1 MRTLIYQQLAV
12 LGFTN
17 LPRIWQ
23 WIIAFILINSLSAA
37 ILRKSLITATTRTH
51 TVRHGKDDGK
61 ADFFQICGV
70 RNSSI
75 SAFDYILD
83 HLHDGDGVYALCYS
97 NFGFD
102 IPIYITAMRKAIVR
116 RNKEFKRLSRT
127 TIGHSISMGDII
139 IHKMENN
146 FDSTFSLNPCTYGFF
161 LKEPL
166 HTLLKY
172 GGPLLLATR
181 ILLGWLG
188 FIPIVPNHDL
198 EKSSSSLALLIDQY
212 LAIRNNTRNPG
223 EDGLPRNL
231 ILSKDDYLL
240 DNKIIRKTF
249 AKSKFA
255 ITSNPH
261 GDTRDKSALI
271 HAYYELCGY
280 RRRFELIT
288 IENEELAE
296 DENVISFYRPGVNLI
311 NLK

>member
-1 MRTLIYQQLAV
+1 MSTFYQLLAA
-12 LGFTN
+12 LGFTS

-23 WIIAFILINSLSAA
+23 WVVAFMLINSLSAA
-37 ILRKSLITATTRTH
+37 ILRKSLITATTHTH
-51 TVRHGKDDGK
+51 TVRHGKGDDRT
-61 ADFFQICGV
+61 DFFQICGV
-70 RNSSI
+70 RGSSI

-102 IPIYITAMRKAIVR
+102 IPIYTTAMRKAIIR
-116 RNKEFKRLSRT
+116 RNKKFRRLSRT
-127 TIGHSISMGDII
+127 TIGHSIGIGDII

-146 FDSTFSLNPCTYGFF
+146 FDATFSLNPCTYGFF
-161 LKEPL
+161 LKEPF

-172 GGPLLLATR
+172 GGPLLLTTR

-212 LAIRNNTRNPG
+212 LAIRNNTRSLR

-240 DNKIIRKTF
+240 DNKTIRKTF
-249 AKSKFA
+249 TGSNYT

-261 GDTRDKSALI
+261 GDTRNESMLI
-271 HAYYELCGY
+271 QAYYELCEY
-280 RRRFELIT
+280 RANIRA
-288 IENEELAE
+288 NYYQKM
-296 DENVISFYRPGVNLI
+296 S
-311 NLK
+311 

>member
-1 MRTLIYQQLAV
+1 MSTFIYQQLAV
-12 LGFTN
+12 LG

-23 WIIAFILINSLSAA
+23 WIIAFMLINSLSAI
-37 ILRKSLITATTRTH
+37 ILRKSLITATTHTH
-51 TVRHGKDDGK
+51 TVRHGKGDDRT
-61 ADFFQICGV
+61 DFFQICGV
-70 RNSSI
+70 RGSSI

-102 IPIYITAMRKAIVR
+102 IPIYITAMRKAIIR
-116 RNKEFKRLSRT
+116 RNRKFRRLSRT
-127 TIGHSISMGDII
+127 TIGHSIGMGDII
-139 IHKMENN
+139 IHKMEND
-146 FDSTFSLNPCTYGFF
+146 FDATFSLNPCTYGFF
-161 LKEPL
+161 LKGPF

-212 LAIRNNTRNPG
+212 LAIRNNSRNLR

-240 DNKIIRKTF
+240 DNKTIRKTF
-249 AKSKFA
+249 TGSNYT

-261 GDTRDKSALI
+261 GDTRNESMLI
-271 HAYYELCGY
+271 QAYYELCEY
-280 RRRFELIT
+280 RANIRA
-288 IENEELAE
+288 NYYQKM
-296 DENVISFYRPGVNLI
+296 S
-311 NLK
+311 

>member
-1 MRTLIYQQLAV
+1 MSTFYQQLAV

-17 LPRIWQ
+17 LPRMWQ
-23 WIIAFILINSLSAA
+23 WIIALMLINSLSAA
-37 ILRKSLITATTRTH
+37 ILRKSLITATTHTH
-51 TVRHGKDDGK
+51 TVRHGKGDDRT
-61 ADFFQICGV
+61 DFFQICGV
-70 RNSSI
+70 RGSSI

-102 IPIYITAMRKAIVR
+102 IPIYTTAMRKAIIR
-116 RNKEFKRLSRT
+116 RNKKFRRLSRT
-127 TIGHSISMGDII
+127 TIGHSIGIGDII

-146 FDSTFSLNPCTYGFF
+146 FDATFSLNPCTYGFF
-161 LKEPL
+161 LKEPF

-212 LAIRNNTRNPG
+212 LAIRNNTRSLR

-240 DNKIIRKTF
+240 DNKTIRKTF
-249 AKSKFA
+249 TGSNYT

-261 GDTRDKSALI
+261 GDTRNESMLI
-271 HAYYELCGY
+271 QAYYELCEY
-280 RRRFELIT
+280 RANIRA
-288 IENEELAE
+288 NYYQKM
-296 DENVISFYRPGVNLI
+296 S
-311 NLK
+311 

>member
-1 MRTLIYQQLAV
+1 MSTFYQQLAV

-17 LPRIWQ
+17 LPGMWQ
-23 WIIAFILINSLSAA
+23 WIIAFMLINSLSAA
-37 ILRKSLITATTRTH
+37 ILRKSLITATTHTH
-51 TVRHGKDDGK
+51 TVRRGNGDDRT
-61 ADFFQICGV
+61 DFFQICGV
-70 RNSSI
+70 RGSSI

-102 IPIYITAMRKAIVR
+102 IPIYTTAMRKAIIR
-116 RNKEFKRLSRT
+116 RNKKFRRLSRT
-127 TIGHSISMGDII
+127 TIGHSIGIGDII

-146 FDSTFSLNPCTYGFF
+146 FDATFSLNPCTYGFF
-161 LKEPL
+161 LKEPF

-172 GGPLLLATR
+172 GGPLLLTTR
-181 ILLGWLG
+181 IFLGWFG

-212 LAIRNNTRNPG
+212 LAIRNNTRSLR

-240 DNKIIRKTF
+240 DNKTIRKTF
-249 AKSKFA
+249 TGSNYT

-261 GDTRDKSALI
+261 GDTRNESMLI
-271 HAYYELCGY
+271 QAYYELCEY
-280 RRRFELIT
+280 RANIRA
-288 IENEELAE
+288 NYYQKM
-296 DENVISFYRPGVNLI
+296 S
-311 NLK
+311 

>member
-1 MRTLIYQQLAV
+1 MSTFYQLLAA
-12 LGFTN
+12 LGFTS

-23 WIIAFILINSLSAA
+23 WIIAFMLINSLSAA
-37 ILRKSLITATTRTH
+37 ILRKSLITATTHTH
-51 TVRHGKDDGK
+51 TVRRGNGDDRT
-61 ADFFQICGV
+61 DFFQICGV
-70 RNSSI
+70 RGSSI

-102 IPIYITAMRKAIVR
+102 IPIYITAMRKAIIR
-116 RNKEFKRLSRT
+116 RNRKFRRHSRT
-127 TIGHSISMGDII
+127 TIGHSIGIGDII

-146 FDSTFSLNPCTYGFF
+146 FDATFSLNPCTYGFF
-161 LKEPL
+161 LKEPF

-172 GGPLLLATR
+172 GGPLLLTTR

-212 LAIRNNTRNPG
+212 LAIRNNTRSLR

-240 DNKIIRKTF
+240 DNKTIRKTF
-249 AKSKFA
+249 TGSNYT

-261 GDTRDKSALI
+261 GDTRNESMLI
-271 HAYYELCGY
+271 QAYYELCEY
-280 RRRFELIT
+280 RANIR
-288 IENEELAE
+288 A
-296 DENVISFYRPGVNLI
+296 DYYQKMS
-311 NLK
+311 

>member
-1 MRTLIYQQLAV
+1 MSTFYQLLAA
-12 LGFTN
+12 LGFTS
-17 LPRIWQ
+17 LPKIWQ
-23 WIIAFILINSLSAA
+23 WIIAFMLINSLSAA

-51 TVRHGKDDGK
+51 TVRRGNGDDRT
-61 ADFFQICGV
+61 DFFQICGV
-70 RNSSI
+70 RGSSI

-102 IPIYITAMRKAIVR
+102 IPIYITAMRKAIIR
-116 RNKEFKRLSRT
+116 RNRKFRRLSRT
-127 TIGHSISMGDII
+127 TIGHSIGIGDII

-146 FDSTFSLNPCTYGFF
+146 FDATFSLNPCTYGFF
-161 LKEPL
+161 LKEPF

-212 LAIRNNTRNPG
+212 LAIRNNTRSLR

-240 DNKIIRKTF
+240 GNKTIRKTF
-249 AKSKFA
+249 TGSNYT

-261 GDTRDKSALI
+261 GDTRNESMLI
-271 HAYYELCGY
+271 QAYYELCEY
-280 RRRFELIT
+280 R
-288 IENEELAE
+288 A
-296 DENVISFYRPGVNLI
+296 NVRANYYQKMS
-311 NLK
+311 

>member
-1 MRTLIYQQLAV
+1 MSTFYQLLAA
-12 LGFTN
+12 LGFTS

-23 WIIAFILINSLSAA
+23 WIIAFMLINSLSAA
-37 ILRKSLITATTRTH
+37 ILRKSLITATTHTH
-51 TVRHGKDDGK
+51 TVRRGNGDDRT
-61 ADFFQICGV
+61 DFFQICGV
-70 RNSSI
+70 RGSSI

-102 IPIYITAMRKAIVR
+102 IPIYTTAMRKAIIR
-116 RNKEFKRLSRT
+116 RNKKFRRLSRT
-127 TIGHSISMGDII
+127 TIGHSIGIGDII

-146 FDSTFSLNPCTYGFF
+146 FDATFSLNPCTYGFF
-161 LKEPL
+161 LKEPF

-172 GGPLLLATR
+172 GGPLLLTTR
-181 ILLGWLG
+181 ILLGWFG

-212 LAIRNNTRNPG
+212 LAIRNNTRSLR

-240 DNKIIRKTF
+240 DNKTIRKTF
-249 AKSKFA
+249 TGSNYT

-261 GDTRDKSALI
+261 GDTRNESMLI
-271 HAYYELCGY
+271 QAYYELCEY
-280 RRRFELIT
+280 RANIRA
-288 IENEELAE
+288 NYYQKM
-296 DENVISFYRPGVNLI
+296 S
-311 NLK
+311 

>member
-1 MRTLIYQQLAV
+1 MSTFYQQLAV

-17 LPRIWQ
+17 LPRMWQ
-23 WIIAFILINSLSAA
+23 WIIAFMLINSLSAA
-37 ILRKSLITATTRTH
+37 ILRKSLITATTHTH
-51 TVRHGKDDGK
+51 TVRHGKGDDRT
-61 ADFFQICGV
+61 DFFQICGV
-70 RNSSI
+70 RGSSI

-102 IPIYITAMRKAIVR
+102 IPIYIAAMRKAIIR
-116 RNKEFKRLSRT
+116 RNRKFRRLSRT
-127 TIGHSISMGDII
+127 TIGHSIGIGDII

-146 FDSTFSLNPCTYGFF
+146 FDATFSLNPCTYGFF
-161 LKEPL
+161 LKEPF

-212 LAIRNNTRNPG
+212 LAIRNNTRNLR

-240 DNKIIRKTF
+240 DNKTIRKTF
-249 AKSKFA
+249 TGSNYT

-261 GDTRDKSALI
+261 GDTRNESMLI
-271 HAYYELCGY
+271 QAYYELCEY
-280 RRRFELIT
+280 RANIR
-288 IENEELAE
+288 A
-296 DENVISFYRPGVNLI
+296 DYYQKMS
-311 NLK
+311 

>member
-1 MRTLIYQQLAV
+1 MSTFYQQLAV

-23 WIIAFILINSLSAA
+23 WIIAFMLINSLSAA
-37 ILRKSLITATTRTH
+37 ILRKSLITATTHTH
-51 TVRHGKDDGK
+51 TVRRGNGDDRT
-61 ADFFQICGV
+61 DFFQICGV
-70 RNSSI
+70 RGSSI

-102 IPIYITAMRKAIVR
+102 IPIYITAMRKAIIR
-116 RNKEFKRLSRT
+116 RNRKFRRLSRT
-127 TIGHSISMGDII
+127 TIGHSIGIGDII

-146 FDSTFSLNPCTYGFF
+146 FDATFSLNPCTYGFF
-161 LKEPL
+161 LKEPF

-172 GGPLLLATR
+172 GGPLLLTTR

-212 LAIRNNTRNPG
+212 LAIRNNTRSLR

-240 DNKIIRKTF
+240 DNKTIRKTF
-249 AKSKFA
+249 TGSNYT

-261 GDTRDKSALI
+261 GDTRNESMLI
-271 HAYYELCGY
+271 QAYYELCEY
-280 RRRFELIT
+280 RANIR
-288 IENEELAE
+288 A
-296 DENVISFYRPGVNLI
+296 DYYQKMS
-311 NLK
+311 

>member
-1 MRTLIYQQLAV
+1 MSTFYQQLAV

-17 LPRIWQ
+17 LPRTWQ
-23 WIIAFILINSLSAA
+23 WIIALMLINSLSAV
-37 ILRKSLITATTRTH
+37 IMRKSLIAATTHTH
-51 TVRHGKDDGK
+51 TVRHGKGDDRT
-61 ADFFQICGV
+61 DFFQICGV
-70 RNSSI
+70 RGSSI

-102 IPIYITAMRKAIVR
+102 IPIYITAMRKAIIR
-116 RNKEFKRLSRT
+116 RNRKFRRVSRT
-127 TIGHSISMGDII
+127 TIGHSIGMGDII
-139 IHKMENN
+139 IHKMEND
-146 FDSTFSLNPCTYGFF
+146 FDATFSLNPCTYGFF
-161 LKEPL
+161 LKEPF

-212 LAIRNNTRNPG
+212 LAIRNNTRSLR

-240 DNKIIRKTF
+240 DNKTIRKTF
-249 AKSKFA
+249 TGSNYT

-261 GDTRDKSALI
+261 GDTRNESMLI
-271 HAYYELCGY
+271 QAYYELCEY
-280 RRRFELIT
+280 RANIRA
-288 IENEELAE
+288 NYYQKM
-296 DENVISFYRPGVNLI
+296 S
-311 NLK
+311 

>member
-1 MRTLIYQQLAV
+1 MSTFYQLLAA
-12 LGFTN
+12 LGFTS

-23 WIIAFILINSLSAA
+23 WIIAFMLINSLSAA
-37 ILRKSLITATTRTH
+37 ILRKSLIAATTHTH
-51 TVRHGKDDGK
+51 TVRHGKGDDRT
-61 ADFFQICGV
+61 DFFQICGV
-70 RNSSI
+70 RGSSI

-102 IPIYITAMRKAIVR
+102 IPIYVTAMRKAIIR
-116 RNKEFKRLSRT
+116 RNKKFRRLSRT
-127 TIGHSISMGDII
+127 TIGHSIGIGDII

-146 FDSTFSLNPCTYGFF
+146 FDATFSLNPCTYGFF
-161 LKEPL
+161 LKEPF

-172 GGPLLLATR
+172 CGPLLLATR

-212 LAIRNNTRNPG
+212 LAIRNNTRSLR

-240 DNKIIRKTF
+240 DNKTIRKTF
-249 AKSKFA
+249 TGSNYT

-261 GDTRDKSALI
+261 GDTRNESMLI
-271 HAYYELCGY
+271 QAYYELCEY
-280 RRRFELIT
+280 RANIRA
-288 IENEELAE
+288 NYYQKM
-296 DENVISFYRPGVNLI
+296 S
-311 NLK
+311 

>member
-1 MRTLIYQQLAV
+1 MSTFYQQLAV

-17 LPRIWQ
+17 LPGMWQ
-23 WIIAFILINSLSAA
+23 WIIAFMLINSLSAA
-37 ILRKSLITATTRTH
+37 ILRKSLITATTHTH
-51 TVRHGKDDGK
+51 TVRRGNGDDRT
-61 ADFFQICGV
+61 DFFQICGV
-70 RNSSI
+70 RGSSI

-102 IPIYITAMRKAIVR
+102 IPIYTTAMRKAIIR
-116 RNKEFKRLSRT
+116 RNKKFRRLSRT
-127 TIGHSISMGDII
+127 TIGHSIGIGDII

-146 FDSTFSLNPCTYGFF
+146 FDATFSLNPCTYGFF
-161 LKEPL
+161 LKEPF

-172 GGPLLLATR
+172 GGPLLLTTR

-212 LAIRNNTRNPG
+212 LAIRNNTRSLR

-240 DNKIIRKTF
+240 DNKTIRKTF
-249 AKSKFA
+249 TGSNYT

-261 GDTRDKSALI
+261 GDTRNESMLI
-271 HAYYELCGY
+271 QAYYELCEY
-280 RRRFELIT
+280 RANIR
-288 IENEELAE
+288 A
-296 DENVISFYRPGVNLI
+296 DYYQKMS
-311 NLK
+311 

>member
-12 LGFTN
+12 LGFTE
-17 LPRIWQ
+17 LSKTWQ
-23 WIIAFILINSLSAA
+23 WIIVFMVINSVSAA
-37 ILRKSLITATTRTH
+37 ILRKALISATTRVH
-51 TVRHGKDDGK
+51 TVRHGKANGR

-70 RNSSI
+70 QNSSI
-75 SAFDYILD
+75 SAFDYILG

-102 IPIYITAMRKAIVR
+102 VPIYVTEMRKAIVR

-139 IHKMENN
+139 IHKMESN
-146 FDSTFSLNPCTYGFF
+146 FDATFSLNPCTYGFF
-161 LKEPL
+161 LKEPF

-212 LAIRNNTRNPG
+212 LAIRNNTRSLR

-240 DNKIIRKTF
+240 DNKTIRKTF
-249 AKSKFA
+249 TGSNYT

-261 GDTRDKSALI
+261 GDTRNESMLI
-271 HAYYELCGY
+271 QAYYELCEY
-280 RRRFELIT
+280 RANIRA
-288 IENEELAE
+288 NYYQKM
-296 DENVISFYRPGVNLI
+296 S
-311 NLK
+311 

>member
-1 MRTLIYQQLAV
+1 
-12 LGFTN
+12 
-17 LPRIWQ
+17 
-23 WIIAFILINSLSAA
+23 
-37 ILRKSLITATTRTH
+37 
-51 TVRHGKDDGK
+51 
-61 ADFFQICGV
+61 
-70 RNSSI
+70 
-75 SAFDYILD
+75 
-83 HLHDGDGVYALCYS
+83 
-97 NFGFD
+97 
-102 IPIYITAMRKAIVR
+102 MRKAIVR

-146 FDSTFSLNPCTYGFF
+146 FDSTFGLNPCTYGFF

-172 GGPLLLATR
+172 GGPLLLASR
-181 ILLGWLG
+181 FLLGWLG

-255 ITSNPH
+255 IASNPH

-271 HAYYELCGY
+271 HAYYKLCGY
-280 RRRFELIT
+280 RRTFELIT
-288 IENEELAE
+288 IENELAE
-296 DENVISFYRPGVNLI
+296 DENVISFYRPGVNMI

>member
-1 MRTLIYQQLAV
+1 MSTFYQLLAA
-12 LGFTN
+12 LGFTS

-23 WIIAFILINSLSAA
+23 WIIAFMLINSLSAA
-37 ILRKSLITATTRTH
+37 ILRKSLITATTHTH
-51 TVRHGKDDGK
+51 TVRRGNGDDRT
-61 ADFFQICGV
+61 DFFQICGV
-70 RNSSI
+70 RGSSI

-102 IPIYITAMRKAIVR
+102 IPIYITAMRKAIIR
-116 RNKEFKRLSRT
+116 RNRKFRRLSRT
-127 TIGHSISMGDII
+127 TIGHSIGIGDII

-146 FDSTFSLNPCTYGFF
+146 FDATFSLNPCTYGFF
-161 LKEPL
+161 LKEPF

-172 GGPLLLATR
+172 GGPLLLTTR

-212 LAIRNNTRNPG
+212 LAIRNNTRSLR

-240 DNKIIRKTF
+240 DNKTIRKTF
-249 AKSKFA
+249 TRSIYTF
-255 ITSNPH
+255 TSSPH
-261 GDTRDKSALI
+261 GDTRNESMLI
-271 HAYYELCGY
+271 QAYYELCEY
-280 RRRFELIT
+280 RANIRANYYQKT
-288 IENEELAE
+288 
-296 DENVISFYRPGVNLI
+296 S
-311 NLK
+311 

>member
-1 MRTLIYQQLAV
+1 MFTKRGNKMSTFYQLLAA
-12 LGFTN
+12 LGFTS

-23 WIIAFILINSLSAA
+23 WIIAFMLINSLSAA
-37 ILRKSLITATTRTH
+37 ILRKSLIAATTHTH
-51 TVRHGKDDGK
+51 TVRHGKGDDRT
-61 ADFFQICGV
+61 DFFQICGV
-70 RNSSI
+70 RGSSI

-102 IPIYITAMRKAIVR
+102 IPIYVTAMRKAIIR
-116 RNKEFKRLSRT
+116 RNKKFRRLSRT
-127 TIGHSISMGDII
+127 TIGHSIGIGDII

-146 FDSTFSLNPCTYGFF
+146 FDATFSLNPCTYGFF
-161 LKEPL
+161 LKEPF

-172 GGPLLLATR
+172 CGPLLLATR

-212 LAIRNNTRNPG
+212 LAIRNNTRSLR

-240 DNKIIRKTF
+240 DNKTIRKTF
-249 AKSKFA
+249 TGSNYT

-261 GDTRDKSALI
+261 GDTRNESMLI
-271 HAYYELCGY
+271 QAYYELCEY
-280 RRRFELIT
+280 RANIRA
-288 IENEELAE
+288 NYYQKM
-296 DENVISFYRPGVNLI
+296 S
-311 NLK
+311 

>member
-1 MRTLIYQQLAV
+1 MFTKRGNKMSTFYQLLAA
-12 LGFTN
+12 LGFTS

-23 WIIAFILINSLSAA
+23 WIITFMLINSLSAA
-37 ILRKSLITATTRTH
+37 ILRKSLITATTHTH
-51 TVRHGKDDGK
+51 TVRRGNGDDRT
-61 ADFFQICGV
+61 DFFQICGV
-70 RNSSI
+70 RGSSI

-102 IPIYITAMRKAIVR
+102 IPIYITAMRKAIIR
-116 RNKEFKRLSRT
+116 RNRRFRRLSRT
-127 TIGHSISMGDII
+127 TIGHSIGIGDII

-146 FDSTFSLNPCTYGFF
+146 FDATFSLNPCTYGFF
-161 LKEPL
+161 LKEPF

-172 GGPLLLATR
+172 GGPLLLTTR

-212 LAIRNNTRNPG
+212 LAIRNNTRSLR

-240 DNKIIRKTF
+240 DNKTIRKTF
-249 AKSKFA
+249 TGSNYT

-261 GDTRDKSALI
+261 GDTRNESMLI
-271 HAYYELCGY
+271 QAYYELCEY
-280 RRRFELIT
+280 RANIR
-288 IENEELAE
+288 A
-296 DENVISFYRPGVNLI
+296 DYYQKMS
-311 NLK
+311 

>member
-1 MRTLIYQQLAV
+1 MFTKRGNKMSTFYQQLAV

-17 LPRIWQ
+17 LPRMWQ
-23 WIIAFILINSLSAA
+23 WIIALMLINSLSAA
-37 ILRKSLITATTRTH
+37 ILRKSLITATTHTH
-51 TVRHGKDDGK
+51 TVRHGKGDDRT
-61 ADFFQICGV
+61 DFFQICGV
-70 RNSSI
+70 RGSSI

-102 IPIYITAMRKAIVR
+102 IPIYITAMRKAIIR
-116 RNKEFKRLSRT
+116 RNRKFRRVSRT
-127 TIGHSISMGDII
+127 TIGHSIGMGDII
-139 IHKMENN
+139 IHKMEND
-146 FDSTFSLNPCTYGFF
+146 FDATFSLNPCTYGFF
-161 LKEPL
+161 LKEPF

-212 LAIRNNTRNPG
+212 LAIRNNTRSLR

-240 DNKIIRKTF
+240 DNKTIRKTF
-249 AKSKFA
+249 TGSNYT

-261 GDTRDKSALI
+261 GDTRNESMLI
-271 HAYYELCGY
+271 QAYYELCEY
-280 RRRFELIT
+280 RANIRA
-288 IENEELAE
+288 NYYQKM
-296 DENVISFYRPGVNLI
+296 S
-311 NLK
+311 

>member
-1 MRTLIYQQLAV
+1 MSTFYQQLAV
-12 LGFTN
+12 LG

-23 WIIAFILINSLSAA
+23 WIIALMLINSLSAA
-37 ILRKSLITATTRTH
+37 ILRKSLITATTHTH
-51 TVRHGKDDGK
+51 TVRHGKGDDRT
-61 ADFFQICGV
+61 DFFQICGV
-70 RNSSI
+70 RGSSI

-102 IPIYITAMRKAIVR
+102 IPIYITAMRKAIIR
-116 RNKEFKRLSRT
+116 RNRKFRRLSRT
-127 TIGHSISMGDII
+127 TIGHSIGIGDII
-139 IHKMENN
+139 IHKMEND
-146 FDSTFSLNPCTYGFF
+146 FDATFSLNPCTYGFF
-161 LKEPL
+161 LKEPF

-212 LAIRNNTRNPG
+212 LAIRNNTRSLR

-240 DNKIIRKTF
+240 DNKTIRKTF
-249 AKSKFA
+249 TGSNYT

-261 GDTRDKSALI
+261 GDTRNESMLI
-271 HAYYELCGY
+271 QAYYELCEY
-280 RRRFELIT
+280 RANIRA
-288 IENEELAE
+288 NYYQKM
-296 DENVISFYRPGVNLI
+296 S
-311 NLK
+311 

>member
-1 MRTLIYQQLAV
+1 MSTFYQQLAV
-12 LGFTN
+12 LGFTI
-17 LPRIWQ
+17 PRIWQ
-23 WIIAFILINSLSAA
+23 WIIAFMLINSLSAA
-37 ILRKSLITATTRTH
+37 ILRKSLITATTHTH
-51 TVRHGKDDGK
+51 TVRRGNGDDRT
-61 ADFFQICGV
+61 DFFQICGV
-70 RNSSI
+70 RGSSI

-102 IPIYITAMRKAIVR
+102 IPIYITAMRKAIIR
-116 RNKEFKRLSRT
+116 RNRKFRRLSRT
-127 TIGHSISMGDII
+127 TIGHSIGIGDII
-139 IHKMENN
+139 IHKMEND
-146 FDSTFSLNPCTYGFF
+146 FDATFSLNPCTYGFF
-161 LKEPL
+161 LKEPF

-212 LAIRNNTRNPG
+212 LAIRNNTRSLR

-240 DNKIIRKTF
+240 DNKTIRKTF
-249 AKSKFA
+249 TGSNYT

-261 GDTRDKSALI
+261 GDTRNESMLI
-271 HAYYELCGY
+271 QAYYELCEY
-280 RRRFELIT
+280 RANIRA
-288 IENEELAE
+288 NYYQKM
-296 DENVISFYRPGVNLI
+296 S
-311 NLK
+311 

>member
-1 MRTLIYQQLAV
+1 MSTFYQLLAA
-12 LGFTN
+12 LGFTS
-17 LPRIWQ
+17 LPRMWQ
-23 WIIAFILINSLSAA
+23 WIIAFMLINSLSAA
-37 ILRKSLITATTRTH
+37 ILRKSLITATTHTH
-51 TVRHGKDDGK
+51 TVRHGKGDDRT
-61 ADFFQICGV
+61 DFFQICGV
-70 RNSSI
+70 RGSSI

-102 IPIYITAMRKAIVR
+102 IPIYITAMRKAIIR
-116 RNKEFKRLSRT
+116 RNRKFRRLSRT
-127 TIGHSISMGDII
+127 TIGHSIGIGDII

-146 FDSTFSLNPCTYGFF
+146 FDATFSLNPCTYGFF
-161 LKEPL
+161 LKEPF

-212 LAIRNNTRNPG
+212 LAIRNNTRNLR

-231 ILSKDDYLL
+231 ILSKNDYLL
-240 DNKIIRKTF
+240 DNKTIRKTF
-249 AKSKFA
+249 TGSNYT

-261 GDTRDKSALI
+261 GDTRNESMLI
-271 HAYYELCGY
+271 QAYYELCEY
-280 RRRFELIT
+280 RANIRA
-288 IENEELAE
+288 NYYQKM
-296 DENVISFYRPGVNLI
+296 S
-311 NLK
+311 

>member
-1 MRTLIYQQLAV
+1 MSTFYQQLAV

-17 LPRIWQ
+17 LPGMWQ
-23 WIIAFILINSLSAA
+23 WIIAFMLINSLSAA
-37 ILRKSLITATTRTH
+37 ILRKSLITATTHTH
-51 TVRHGKDDGK
+51 TVRRGNGDDRT
-61 ADFFQICGV
+61 DFFQICGV
-70 RNSSI
+70 RGSSI

-102 IPIYITAMRKAIVR
+102 IPIYTTAMRKAIIR
-116 RNKEFKRLSRT
+116 RNKKFRRLSRT
-127 TIGHSISMGDII
+127 TIGHSIGIGDII

-146 FDSTFSLNPCTYGFF
+146 FDATFSLNPCTYGFF

-172 GGPLLLATR
+172 GGPLLLVSR
-181 ILLGWLG
+181 FLLGWLG

-212 LAIRNNTRNPG
+212 LAIRNNTRSLR

-240 DNKIIRKTF
+240 DNKTIRKTF
-249 AKSKFA
+249 TGSNYT

-261 GDTRDKSALI
+261 GDTRNESMLI
-271 HAYYELCGY
+271 QAYYELCEY
-280 RRRFELIT
+280 RANIRA
-288 IENEELAE
+288 NYYQKM
-296 DENVISFYRPGVNLI
+296 S
-311 NLK
+311 

>member
-1 MRTLIYQQLAV
+1 MSTFYQLLAA
-12 LGFTN
+12 LGFTS

-23 WIIAFILINSLSAA
+23 WVVAFMLINSLSAV
-37 ILRKSLITATTRTH
+37 ILRKSLIAATTHTH
-51 TVRHGKDDGK
+51 TVRHGKGDDRT
-61 ADFFQICGV
+61 DFFQICGV
-70 RNSSI
+70 RGSSI

-102 IPIYITAMRKAIVR
+102 IPIYTTAMRKAIIR
-116 RNKEFKRLSRT
+116 RNKKFRRLSRT
-127 TIGHSISMGDII
+127 TIGHSIGIGDII

-146 FDSTFSLNPCTYGFF
+146 FDATFSLNPCTYGFF
-161 LKEPL
+161 LKEPF

-172 GGPLLLATR
+172 GGPLLLTTR

-212 LAIRNNTRNPG
+212 LAIRNNTRSLR

-240 DNKIIRKTF
+240 DNKTIRKTF
-249 AKSKFA
+249 TGSNYT

-261 GDTRDKSALI
+261 GDTRNESMLI
-271 HAYYELCGY
+271 QAYYELCEY
-280 RRRFELIT
+280 RANIR
-288 IENEELAE
+288 A
-296 DENVISFYRPGVNLI
+296 DYYQKMS
-311 NLK
+311 

>member
-1 MRTLIYQQLAV
+1 MFTKRGNKMSTFYQLLAA
-12 LGFTN
+12 LGFTS
-17 LPRIWQ
+17 LPKIWQ
-23 WIIAFILINSLSAA
+23 WIIALMLINSLSAA
-37 ILRKSLITATTRTH
+37 ILRKSLITATTHTH
-51 TVRHGKDDGK
+51 TVRHGKGDDRT
-61 ADFFQICGV
+61 DFFQICGV
-70 RNSSI
+70 RGSSI

-102 IPIYITAMRKAIVR
+102 IPIYTTAMRKAIIR
-116 RNKEFKRLSRT
+116 RNKKFRRLSRT
-127 TIGHSISMGDII
+127 TIGHSIGIGDII

-146 FDSTFSLNPCTYGFF
+146 FDATFSLTPCTYGFF
-161 LKEPL
+161 LKEPF

-172 GGPLLLATR
+172 GGPLLLTTR

-212 LAIRNNTRNPG
+212 LAIRNNTRSLR

-240 DNKIIRKTF
+240 DNKTIRKTF
-249 AKSKFA
+249 TGSNYT

-261 GDTRDKSALI
+261 GDTRNESMLI
-271 HAYYELCGY
+271 QAYYELCEHRANIRANY
-280 RRRFELIT
+280 YQKM
-288 IENEELAE
+288 
-296 DENVISFYRPGVNLI
+296 S
-311 NLK
+311 

>member
-1 MRTLIYQQLAV
+1 MSTFYQQLAV

-17 LPRIWQ
+17 LPGMWQ
-23 WIIAFILINSLSAA
+23 WIIAFMLINSLSAA
-37 ILRKSLITATTRTH
+37 ILRKSLITATTHTH
-51 TVRHGKDDGK
+51 TVRRGNGDNRT
-61 ADFFQICGV
+61 DFFQICGV
-70 RNSSI
+70 RGSSI

-102 IPIYITAMRKAIVR
+102 IPIYTTAMRKAIIR
-116 RNKEFKRLSRT
+116 RNKKFRRLSRT
-127 TIGHSISMGDII
+127 TIGHSIGIGDII

-146 FDSTFSLNPCTYGFF
+146 FDATFSLNPCTYGFF

-212 LAIRNNTRNPG
+212 LAIRNNTRSLR

-240 DNKIIRKTF
+240 DNKTIRKTF
-249 AKSKFA
+249 TGSNYT

-261 GDTRDKSALI
+261 GDTRNESMLI
-271 HAYYELCGY
+271 QAYYELCEY
-280 RRRFELIT
+280 HANIRA
-288 IENEELAE
+288 NYYQKM
-296 DENVISFYRPGVNLI
+296 S
-311 NLK
+311 

>member
-1 MRTLIYQQLAV
+1 MSTFYQQLAV
-12 LGFTN
+12 LG

-23 WIIAFILINSLSAA
+23 WIIALMLINSLSAA
-37 ILRKSLITATTRTH
+37 ILRKSLITATTHTH
-51 TVRHGKDDGK
+51 TVRHGKGDDRT
-61 ADFFQICGV
+61 DFFQICGV
-70 RNSSI
+70 RGSSI

-102 IPIYITAMRKAIVR
+102 IPIYVTAMRKAIIR
-116 RNKEFKRLSRT
+116 RNRKFRRLSRT
-127 TIGHSISMGDII
+127 TIGHSIGIGDII
-139 IHKMENN
+139 IHKMEND
-146 FDSTFSLNPCTYGFF
+146 FDATFSLNPCTYGFF
-161 LKEPL
+161 LKEPF

-212 LAIRNNTRNPG
+212 LAIRNNTRSLR

-240 DNKIIRKTF
+240 DNKTIRKTF
-249 AKSKFA
+249 TGSNYT

-261 GDTRDKSALI
+261 GDTRNESMLI
-271 HAYYELCGY
+271 QAYYELCEY
-280 RRRFELIT
+280 RANIRA
-288 IENEELAE
+288 NYYQKM
-296 DENVISFYRPGVNLI
+296 S
-311 NLK
+311 